1 MLKKYKNSLHE
12 IIAKHGVDP
21 RVFEPLERSF
31 EGHPAFILRVR
42 ETDLRFIMRSKTD
55 NNHALDCLY
64 TRYLPD
70 FPLSPFFPHGEW
82 GKIDLINEKF
92 NKWVERHVQDY
103 LNDLFEPDLWEQ
115 LRNQEVTISGS
126 ELSEDDTAK
135 FSDEEKVQL
144 RLLLN
149 EFRLV
154 VAETFKP
161 NSEQMRVVDNRL
173 HYLSESLERL
183 NRFDWRSVLLTT
195 TLSIS
200 VALSLDTARGKI
212 LFDLLK
218 KVFSQGLFLL
228 Q

>member
-1 MLKKYKNSLHE
+1 MLKKHKNSLHE
-12 IIAKHGVDP
+12 IIARHGVDP
-21 RVFEPLERSF
+21 RVFETVERSF

-42 ETDLRFIMRSKTD
+42 ATDLRFIMRSKTD

-70 FPLSPFFPHGEW
+70 FPSSPFFPDGDW

-92 NKWVERHVQDY
+92 DRWIECHVQDY
-103 LNDLFEPDLWEQ
+103 LDDLLEPDLWEQ
-115 LRNQEVTISGS
+115 VRNQQLSISGS
-126 ELSEDDTAK
+126 ELSEEDTAE
-135 FSDEEKVQL
+135 FSDEEKVEL

-154 VAETFKP
+154 VSETFKP
-161 NSEQMRVVDNRL
+161 NSDQMRVIDNRL

-218 KVFSQGLFLL
+218 KVFSQVLYLL